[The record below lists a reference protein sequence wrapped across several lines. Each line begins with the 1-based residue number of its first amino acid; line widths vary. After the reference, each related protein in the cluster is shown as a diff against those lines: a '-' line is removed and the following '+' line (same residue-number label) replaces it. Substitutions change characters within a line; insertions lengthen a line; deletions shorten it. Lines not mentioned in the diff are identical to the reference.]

1 MQPCLRLSVLGLDY
15 IEGSVPVELM
25 KRNSEFEGLLD
36 LDFLDK
42 ANVVPLDQK
51 AQVQPNT

>member
-1 MQPCLRLSVLGLDY
+1 
-15 IEGSVPVELM
+15 M